1 MNTLRIGLVSI
12 SDRASSGVYQ
22 DKGIPALEEWLARAL
37 TTPFELQTRLI
48 PDEQAIIEQT
58 LCELV
63 DEMGCHLVL
72 TTGGTGPARRDV
84 TPDATLAIA
93 DREMPGFGEQMRQVS
108 LHFVPTAILSRQV
121 GVIRKQA
128 GRIPRVFINDL
139 LARTDI
145 VDLIDARVKLKK
157 QGKNF
162 HACCPFHNEKTPS
175 FTVNGEKQFYHCFG
189 CGAHGNAIDFLM
201 NYDKL
206 EFVETV
212 EELAAM
218 HNLEVPFEA
227 GSGPSQIERHQ
238 RQTLYQL
245 MDGLNTFYQQS
256 LQQPVAMSARQY
268 LEKRGLSHEVIA
280 RFAIG
285 FAPPGWDNVLKR
297 FGGNPENR
305 QSLIDAGMLVTNDQG
320 RSYDRFRERV
330 MFPIRDKRGRVIG
343 FGGRVLGN
351 DTPKYLNSP
360 ETDIFHKGRQL
371 YGLYEAQQDNAEPN
385 RLLVVEGY
393 MDVVALAQYGINYA
407 VASLGTSTTADHIQ
421 LLFRAT
427 NNVIC
432 CYDGDRAGRD
442 AAWRALETALP
453 YMTDGRQ
460 LRFMFLPDGEDPDT
474 LVRKEGKEAF
484 EARMEQAM
492 PLSAFLFNSLMP
504 QVDLSTPDGRA
515 RLSTLALPLISQVP
529 GETLRIYLR
538 QELGNKLGILD
549 DSQLERLMPKA
560 AESGVSRPVPQLK
573 RTTMRILIGLLVQ
586 NPELATLV
594 PPLENLDE
602 NKLPG
607 LGLFRELVNTCL
619 SQPGLTTGQLLEHY
633 RGTNNAATLEKLS
646 MWDDIADKNI
656 AEQTFTDSLNHMFD
670 SLLELR
676 QEELIARER
685 THGLSNEERLE
696 LWTLNQEL
704 AKK

>member
-1 MNTLRIGLVSI
+1 M
-12 SDRASSGVYQ
+12 
-22 DKGIPALEEWLARAL
+22 
-37 TTPFELQTRLI
+37 
-48 PDEQAIIEQT
+48 
-58 LCELV
+58 
-63 DEMGCHLVL
+63 
-72 TTGGTGPARRDV
+72 
-84 TPDATLAIA
+84 
-93 DREMPGFGEQMRQVS
+93 
-108 LHFVPTAILSRQV
+108 
-121 GVIRKQA
+121 A

-157 QGKNF
+157 QGKNY

-227 GSGPSQIERHQ
+227 GSGPTQIERHQ
-238 RQTLYQL
+238 RQTLYEL
-245 MDGLNTFYQQS
+245 LDGLNGFYRQA
-256 LQQPVAMSARQY
+256 LQAQNAEPARQY
-268 LEKRGLSHEVIA
+268 LAKRGLSESVIE

-285 FAPPGWDNVLKR
+285 YAPPGWDNALKR
-297 FGGNPENR
+297 FGNNSENR
-305 QSLIDAGMLVTNDQG
+305 QSLIDAGMLVTNDKG

-343 FGGRVLGN
+343 FGGRVLG
-351 DTPKYLNSP
+351 DALPKYLNSP

-371 YGLYEAQQDNAEPN
+371 YGLYEVQQIDPN
-385 RLLVVEGY
+385 PPRLLVVEGY
-393 MDVVALAQYGINYA
+393 MDVVALSQYDINYA
-407 VASLGTSTTADHIQ
+407 VASLGTATTAEHIQ
-421 LLFRAT
+421 MLFRVT

-432 CYDGDRAGRD
+432 CYDGDRAGRS

-474 LVRKEGKEAF
+474 LVRQEGKAAF
-484 EARMEQAM
+484 EARMEQAQ
-492 PLSAFLFNSLMP
+492 PLSTFLFNSLLP

-515 RLSTLALPLISQVP
+515 QLSTLALPLISQVP

-549 DSQLERLMPKA
+549 DSQLERLMTRQA
-560 AESGVSRPVPQLK
+560 DNSQTRPAPTLK

-586 NPELATLV
+586 NPELAPLV
-594 PPLENLDE
+594 PSLAALDKT
-602 NKLPG
+602 KLPG
-607 LGLFRELVNTCL
+607 LELFSELVNTCL

-633 RGTNNAATLEKLS
+633 RGTKEAATFEKLS
-646 MWDDIADKNI
+646 TWDDIADKDI
-656 AEQTFTDSLNHMFD
+656 AEKTFTDALDHLFD
-670 SLLELR
+670 SVLELR
-676 QEELIARER
+676 LTELIARSR
-685 THGLSNEERLE
+685 TQGLSAAEREEVRIITE
-696 LWTLNQEL
+696 AR